1 MKNNG
6 HIVAEEFHPHRVKLT
21 EATLKRLGVS
31 IAECICA
38 DAAEF
43 NPEFENAFDVV
54 LVDAPCSGMGGGTK
68 PDAYLNRTENNVCEL
83 ASLQQK
89 SLRLAAAA

>member
-54 LVDAPCSGMGGGTK
+54 LVDAPCSGMGGGDK
-68 PDAYLNRTENNVCEL
+68 ARCLSQSNGKQC
-83 ASLQQK
+83 
-89 SLRLAAAA
+89 LRISFPTAKNP